1 MYTIQK
7 RGFLNV
13 NKNHIVYEVFFTE
26 KKFGDVSIEYYI
38 LTPVFNNR
46 STFFVP
52 TKNETLVSRMRPI
65 LTNREILDLIN
76 ECGECTDWIEN
87 DFERKEYFKSVVS
100 EGEIKS
106 VIAMLK
112 SLIHHREAIAPCGK
126 KLHKYDEIAFKEC
139 QKIIYEELAMD
150 MDLSKDDVIDLICGK
165 TK

>member
-1 MYTIQK
+1 MYKTGDTVLYGSEGVCKITD
-7 RGFLNV
+7 
-13 NKNHIVYEVFFTE
+13 ITE
-26 KKFGDVSIEYYI
+26 KQFGDVSIEYYI

-112 SLIHHREAIAPCGK
+112 SLIHHREVIAPCGK

-165 TK
+165 HI